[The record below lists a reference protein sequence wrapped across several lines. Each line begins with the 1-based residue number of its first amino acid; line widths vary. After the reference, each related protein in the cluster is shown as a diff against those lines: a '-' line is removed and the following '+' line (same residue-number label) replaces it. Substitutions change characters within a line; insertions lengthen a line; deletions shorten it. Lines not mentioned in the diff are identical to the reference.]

1 MPDTATHADRAR
13 AAKRAEADALGI
25 DAGFIDALVE
35 GFYARV
41 RADAVLA
48 PVFASRVDDWMPH
61 LARMKVF
68 WAAILR
74 GEARFEGS
82 PMRLHAAI
90 PQIERPE
97 FLRWLTLFDETLAGI
112 ERDPAAS
119 TLISTRAR
127 MIADSLLT
135 GIRIQ
140 RDHRTDVSAMK
151 GLSHV

>member
-1 MPDTATHADRAR
+1 MSETATHADRAR

-25 DAGFIDALVE
+25 DAGFINALVE

-48 PVFASRVDDWMPH
+48 PVFASRVDDWTPH
-61 LARMKVF
+61 LLRMKQF
-68 WAAILR
+68 WAAVLR
-74 GEARFEGS
+74 GDGQFEGS

-97 FLRWLTLFDETLAGI
+97 FLRWLALFDETLGEI

-119 TLISTRAR
+119 TLISARAR

-140 RDHRTDVSAMK
+140 RDNRTDVSAMR